1 MFFMLIRLL
10 QSGLIKGTLQSFPV
24 ILIKYWLVFANLCRK
39 YNRKPAMQTF
49 YNISCWLGSLSHNFH
64 PPCGIEII

>member
-49 YNISCWLGSLSHNFH
+49 YILAVGSDHCPIIFIH
-64 PPCGIEII
+64 PAV